1 MTDNL
6 REALLADILRWSG
19 EVEPVRADEV
29 TVADYMAQTGLQ
41 HQACK
46 RALDRLVDEGRLT
59 RREARADNGRRVT
72 AYKQTGDYHGI
83 D

>member
-6 REALLADILRWSG
+6 REALLADIRRWSG
-19 EVEPVRADEV
+19 EVEPVQADEV
-29 TVADYMAQTGLQ
+29 TVADYMAETGRQ

-46 RALDRLVDEGRLT
+46 RDLDRLVDQGRLT

-72 AYKQTGDYHGI
+72 AYKQTGE
-83 D
+83 